1 MVLITHLT
9 SPSSSIFWRVSTV
22 RGVDAST
29 QTPPSFNLM
38 AVDRPPIGTIP
49 IRVKGLLTWNINNGR
64 HRVSSTNSLP
74 GEDPNVFRNLEQLDK
89 DDVSHYDVD
98 NKPLE

>member
-1 MVLITHLT
+1 MVLIAHLT

-49 IRVKGLLTWNINNGR
+49 IRAKGLLT
-64 HRVSSTNSLP
+64 
-74 GEDPNVFRNLEQLDK
+74 
-89 DDVSHYDVD
+89 
-98 NKPLE
+98 